1 MKTTPTE
8 QGQTQKVIRKVQ
20 VNGLVDNLGNFTFLE
35 FLKSQILSI
44 TLISIILSTFFSA
57 IMTKNYCKDPMAL
70 FFATS
75 NFLQDLSLYIYKVFF
90 AWSFS
95 TIKNIFEIIEIE
107 STQELKSEILYYL
120 SFITIEKPSYSLINE
135 VYYLLF
141 AIFFVF
147 IMLNMLNILQA
158 KRQNQLRNWKI
169 SNYYTPKIIII
180 LEIVGKI
187 DTTSKIYFKK
197 IKKLQR
203 ETIFSNEIKSL
214 IIRDYF
220 KIDNDNISKYDLL
233 ENIKTF
239 AFFYSIHTL
248 NLVEKAKKEV
258 EKVAADGAKKPPK
271 RYQKNQ

>member
-1 MKTTPTE
+1 MKAAPTE

-20 VNGLVDNLGNFTFLE
+20 INGLVDNLGNFTFLE

-44 TLISIILSTFFSA
+44 TLISIILSTVFSA
-57 IMTKNYCKDPMAL
+57 IMTKNYFKDPMAL

-95 TIKNIFEIIEIE
+95 AIKNIFEIIDIE
-107 STQELKSEILYYL
+107 GTKELKSEILYYL
-120 SFITIEKPSYSLINE
+120 SFITIEKPDYSLINE

-141 AIFFVF
+141 AICFVF

-258 EKVAADGAKKPPK
+258 EKVAVDGAKKPPK